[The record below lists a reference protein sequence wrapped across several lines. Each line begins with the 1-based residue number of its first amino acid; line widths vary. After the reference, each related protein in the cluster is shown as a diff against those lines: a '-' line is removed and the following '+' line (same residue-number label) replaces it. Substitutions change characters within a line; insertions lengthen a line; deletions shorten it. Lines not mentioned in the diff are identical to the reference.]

1 MKEIFKAI
9 LKYLFANTKL
19 DEKVADVLETA
30 KTEAAKLDK
39 KFDDLKEDVEKE
51 DAADAPTED
60 IDGAG
65 EQDEEKVATES
76 IKKTTKKG

>member
-30 KTEAAKLDK
+30 KGEVSKLDK
-39 KFDDLKEDVEKE
+39 KFDDLKEEVEKE
-51 DAADAPTED
+51 ETPAETDTKVTEETP
-60 IDGAG
+60 I
-65 EQDEEKVATES
+65 EEKP
-76 IKKTTKKG
+76 KKTSKKK

>member
-30 KTEAAKLDK
+30 KTEVTKLDE
-39 KFDDLKEDVEKE
+39 KFDDLKEKVETK
-51 DAADAPTED
+51 
-60 IDGAG
+60 
-65 EQDEEKVATES
+65 DEEVTEEANEEEV
-76 IKKTTKKG
+76 ITPKKKSKPKNS

>member
-30 KTEAAKLDK
+30 KDKVSKLDK
-39 KFDDLKEDVEKE
+39 KFDDLKEEVEKE
-51 DAADAPTED
+51 ETPAETDTKVTEETP
-60 IDGAG
+60 I
-65 EQDEEKVATES
+65 EKKP
-76 IKKTTKKG
+76 KKTSKKK

>member
-30 KTEAAKLDK
+30 KTEATKLDE
-39 KFDDLKEDVEKE
+39 KFDNLKKEVETSE
-51 DAADAPTED
+51 P
-60 IDGAG
+60 
-65 EQDEEKVATES
+65 QPEEKPKP
-76 IKKTTKKG
+76 KKK

>member
-30 KTEAAKLDK
+30 KDKVSKLDK
-39 KFDDLKEDVEKE
+39 QFDDLKEEVEKE
-51 DAADAPTED
+51 ETPAETDTKVTEETP
-60 IDGAG
+60 I
-65 EQDEEKVATES
+65 EKKP
-76 IKKTTKKG
+76 KKTSKKK

>member
-30 KTEAAKLDK
+30 KGEVSKLDK
-39 KFDDLKEDVEKE
+39 QFDDLKEEVEKE
-51 DAADAPTED
+51 ETPAEKETEEETQ
-60 IDGAG
+60 I
-65 EQDEEKVATES
+65 EEKP
-76 IKKTTKKG
+76 KKNKKG

>member
-30 KTEAAKLDK
+30 KSKVTKLDK
-39 KFDDLKEDVEKE
+39 EFDDLKEKVESKE
-51 DAADAPTED
+51 ETT
-60 IDGAG
+60 
-65 EQDEEKVATES
+65 EEKVIAS
-76 IKKTTKKG
+76 KKKSKPKNS

>member
-51 DAADAPTED
+51 EVADAPTED

>member
-30 KTEAAKLDK
+30 KTEVTKLDE
-39 KFDDLKEDVEKE
+39 KFDDLKEKVESKE
-51 DAADAPTED
+51 EATK
-60 IDGAG
+60 
-65 EQDEEKVATES
+65 EKVIAP
-76 IKKTTKKG
+76 KKKSKPKNS

>member
-30 KTEAAKLDK
+30 KTEVTKLDE
-39 KFDDLKEDVEKE
+39 KFDDLKEKVETK
-51 DAADAPTED
+51 
-60 IDGAG
+60 
-65 EQDEEKVATES
+65 DEEVTEEATEEATEEEV
-76 IKKTTKKG
+76 ITPKKKSKPKNS

>member
-30 KTEAAKLDK
+30 KTEATKLDE
-39 KFDDLKEDVEKE
+39 KFDNLKKEVEASE
-51 DAADAPTED
+51 TQPEETTEPESFD
-60 IDGAG
+60 SSS
-65 EQDEEKVATES
+65 EEES
-76 IKKTTKKG
+76 KSKKTSKKK

>member
-30 KTEAAKLDK
+30 KTEVTKLDE
-39 KFDDLKEDVEKE
+39 KFDDLKEKVETK
-51 DAADAPTED
+51 
-60 IDGAG
+60 
-65 EQDEEKVATES
+65 DEEVTEEEV
-76 IKKTTKKG
+76 ITPKKKSKPKNS

>member
-30 KTEAAKLDK
+30 EQLWSLLKRIDKLENK
-39 KFDDLKEDVEKE
+39 
-51 DAADAPTED
+51 
-60 IDGAG
+60 
-65 EQDEEKVATES
+65 
-76 IKKTTKKG
+76 

>member
-30 KTEAAKLDK
+30 KTEVTKLDE
-39 KFDDLKEDVEKE
+39 KFDDLKEKVETK
-51 DAADAPTED
+51 
-60 IDGAG
+60 
-65 EQDEEKVATES
+65 DEEVTEEATEEEV
-76 IKKTTKKG
+76 ITPQKKSKPKNS

>member
-30 KTEAAKLDK
+30 KTEAAKLDE
-39 KFDDLKEDVEKE
+39 KFDNLKKEVEASE
-51 DAADAPTED
+51 TQP
-60 IDGAG
+60 
-65 EQDEEKVATES
+65 EETTES
-76 IKKTTKKG
+76 ESFDSSSEEEPKSKKTSKKK

>member
-30 KTEAAKLDK
+30 KAEVTTLDE
-39 KFDDLKEDVEKE
+39 KFDNL
-51 DAADAPTED
+51 
-60 IDGAG
+60 
-65 EQDEEKVATES
+65 
-76 IKKTTKKG
+76 KKGAESAPEATTAGRSETKASEA

>member
-30 KTEAAKLDK
+30 KGEVSKLDK
-39 KFDDLKEDVEKE
+39 KFDDLKEEVEKE
-51 DAADAPTED
+51 ETPAETDIKVTEETP
-60 IDGAG
+60 I
-65 EQDEEKVATES
+65 EEKP
-76 IKKTTKKG
+76 KKTSKKK

>member
-30 KTEAAKLDK
+30 KTETAKLDE
-39 KFDDLKEDVEKE
+39 KFDNLKEEVEK
-51 DAADAPTED
+51 P
-60 IDGAG
+60 
-65 EQDEEKVATES
+65 ATETVKTEEVTKQPV
-76 IKKTTKKG
+76 KKTTKKK

>member
-30 KTEAAKLDK
+30 KAE
-39 KFDDLKEDVEKE
+39 VR
-51 DAADAPTED
+51 
-60 IDGAG
+60 
-65 EQDEEKVATES
+65 
-76 IKKTTKKG
+76 

>member
-30 KTEAAKLDK
+30 KTEATKLDE
-39 KFDDLKEDVEKE
+39 KFDDLKKEVETSE
-51 DAADAPTED
+51 TQP
-60 IDGAG
+60 
-65 EQDEEKVATES
+65 EEKPKP
-76 IKKTTKKG
+76 KKK

>member
-30 KTEAAKLDK
+30 KDKVSKLDK
-39 KFDDLKEDVEKE
+39 QFDDLKEEVEKE
-51 DAADAPTED
+51 ETPAEKETEEETP
-60 IDGAG
+60 I
-65 EQDEEKVATES
+65 EEKP
-76 IKKTTKKG
+76 KKNKKG

>member
-30 KTEAAKLDK
+30 KTEAAKLDE
-39 KFDDLKEDVEKE
+39 KFDNLKEEVEK
-51 DAADAPTED
+51 P
-60 IDGAG
+60 
-65 EQDEEKVATES
+65 ATETVKTEEVTKQPV
-76 IKKTTKKG
+76 KKTTKKK

>member
-30 KTEAAKLDK
+30 KGEVSKLDK
-39 KFDDLKEDVEKE
+39 QFDDLKEEVEKE
-51 DAADAPTED
+51 ETPAETDTKVTEETP
-60 IDGAG
+60 I
-65 EQDEEKVATES
+65 EKKP
-76 IKKTTKKG
+76 KKTSKKK

>member
-30 KTEAAKLDK
+30 KDKVSKLDK
-39 KFDDLKEDVEKE
+39 QFDDLKEEVEKE
-51 DAADAPTED
+51 ETPAETDTKVTEETP
-60 IDGAG
+60 I
-65 EQDEEKVATES
+65 EKKP
-76 IKKTTKKG
+76 KKTPKKK